1 MTFLKETETK
11 KELQVSDLEY
21 LESYTRFEKSEIV
34 DWFRLERYENKDDK
48 RGVTNKLYGQQTCE

>member
-34 DWFRLERYENKDDK
+34 DWFRLERYEDIKF
-48 RGVTNKLYGQQTCE
+48 